1 MTDEKLEEEE
11 ANQTHTKTIQAKE
24 FTKGKIPLD
33 YLPQPYVI
41 ISDSGEFEN
50 LSKTINILAIKQ
62 NYRIVSFAATDV
74 DDGILIMDTSSWRRK
89 PSRGGGVTHMTVAT
103 IPSELTRM
111 RSNEKEE
118 VGRRNGTK
126 N

>member
-1 MTDEKLEEEE
+1 MTDEKLEEET
-11 ANQTHTKTIQAKE
+11 NQTHTKTIQAKE
-24 FTKGKIPLD
+24 FIKGKIPLD

-74 DDGILIMDTSSWRRK
+74 DDGINYGYVIMEKKAQQRRRSDTYDCRYD
-89 PSRGGGVTHMTVAT
+89 T
-103 IPSELTRM
+103 TRAD
-111 RSNEKEE
+111 EDAIE
-118 VGRRNGTK
+118 
-126 N
+126 